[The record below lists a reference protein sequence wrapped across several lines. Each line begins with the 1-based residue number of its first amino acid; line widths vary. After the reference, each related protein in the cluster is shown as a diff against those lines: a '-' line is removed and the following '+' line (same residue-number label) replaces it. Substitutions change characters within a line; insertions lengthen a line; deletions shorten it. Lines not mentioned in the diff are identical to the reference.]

1 MSKLQRLEKENEELM
16 QLLMEMSKKEKAK
29 DRQIT
34 TMQQNTQQRPVTGGM
49 QMVQPMQAG
58 YNQMGQYQQMGA
70 N

>member
-1 MSKLQRLEKENEELM
+1 M